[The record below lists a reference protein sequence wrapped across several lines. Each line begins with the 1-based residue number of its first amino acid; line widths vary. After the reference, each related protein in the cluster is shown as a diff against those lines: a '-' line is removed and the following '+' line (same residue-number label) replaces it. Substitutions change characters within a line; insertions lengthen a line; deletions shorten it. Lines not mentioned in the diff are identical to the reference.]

1 MGRVTAD
8 CADRR
13 GAQSA
18 VPRSLPR
25 QTVRGHTREESGT
38 DVAVKLR
45 LMRMGKKKQPTYR
58 VVAADSR
65 KARNGRIIEAVGFYD
80 PRRDPSVIEIDNE
93 KAVEWLRNG
102 AQPTERVE
110 KLLKITGAWD
120 EFKGQP
126 VGTSVTAAPVAPAVP
141 APVEEAAD
149 EAVDEAVEEAADEAA
164 DEAAEEA
171 ADEAADEAV
180 DEVVEEA
187 AEEAPA
193 EESEEDAS

>member
-126 VGTSVTAAPVAPAVP
+126 VVP
-141 APVEEAAD
+141 ASPRRQSPLLCRHRLMRSLKRPLMRPLKRPLMRLLPRSPRRTHHER
-149 EAVDEAVEEAADEAA
+149 
-164 DEAAEEA
+164 
-171 ADEAADEAV
+171 
-180 DEVVEEA
+180 
-187 AEEAPA
+187 
-193 EESEEDAS
+193 